1 MQIRPAL
8 ESDVPGVLAIYN
20 DVIATSTAIYVDQPV
35 ALQDRIDWFRARRA
49 QGYPVLV
56 AVDET
61 GVAGYASYGDFRA
74 FPGYRYTVEH
84 SVHVRADRRAAGV
97 GAALMGALIPLAAG
111 QGKHMMIAAI
121 DAANTGSIR
130 FHGRFGFV
138 AAGHFR
144 EVGVKFGRWLDVVFM
159 QLCLTPQAIPP
170 VSS

>member
-159 QLCLTPQAIPP
+159 QLCLTPQATPP